1 LRGIGGSTGTKIFLE
16 SGDNTIQ
23 ICRVPEP
30 FTSQV
35 ALIHRERAGPELLVA
50 ENVATLRLQLKKSDS
65 FRKNI
70 FLVEHPA
77 SPQNEMGYLRGSFF
91 SAQRY
96 DMSVEDLRSQVHRH
110 DEALTEYISSI
121 SSEKNKK
128 SFHILASSHGTGKL
142 THAQRLAKHL
152 RKNKCIIIWGGYGTP
167 KGVADDHN
175 FVSVQGVSEDE
186 YTEGVIRE
194 AKKAFSSKQCKHV
207 VVILRLGTKERRR
220 KVVEKSITSGDVTV
234 HFWTSRT
241 TREFVVLLGKI
252 GDANQQVYPTPPSVL
267 LDQFDQFEPVTR
279 EEARSLHARF
289 HEHTYGMGPDIAWAH
304 VVLTHKMS
312 RNRLEDELLQNLITM
327 RGHVVEAFVLREITS
342 SLPSASLF
350 SLRRG
355 EYRTHH
361 QHQICGTPDGIIMER
376 RDPKAIPKAI
386 LEVKTTMKS
395 NLDDLKLGWIFQVH
409 VYMLLYDVRVAYIVL
424 KEFSVHSPRPNVHW
438 KLFKIRRDEMLIN
451 HIIATKGYSDRHS
464 RISGFLTTNSAS
476 WAFTDL
482 IQHKENAEDTLDN
495 EIIAIL
501 DQAHTS
507 QARELSA
514 SIGVSLQARIK
525 TLNDEREGNRM
536 QTLEIPRMMRDV
548 TGLFK
553 SFFHVERGIKRVNHP
568 KPPPP
573 PPSESSSKPRNKR
586 RKLPNCFGAP
596 EPKPSTSQ
604 GVVSRIGNILCGTA
618 KPEVKEPHESG
629 RTRTYLTRDGQL
641 AGISIAYQA
650 QSFSRSLREN
660 DSAIKLE
667 LCIGTDIIYLG
678 HVVPCP
684 LAAAAKAQGRDTR
697 QFERGT
703 ISELLGKTTYELVKY
718 CRAAQSPPD
727 LFELRATRGQ
737 NSIVSKNTQWGYDE
751 DEEDG
756 DDSDDDYGDDDDD
769 GDDDSDDDDDD
780 DEWKATDTFD
790 LSKDAIE
797 SETFRQSAE
806 LRRHFH
812 GKDFGTALIVDQ
824 LYDSDD
830 REVLDEHGHK
840 MFVIDVGGAHLEES
854 PQTLKE
860 AGHIISTKIQKKKK
874 ASTAKKRARAEGA
887 GAGGLGA
894 TGKRK
899 ATATEK
905 GKAKETC
912 LPEKDKGKRKLKK
925 AREVDEATDVEEMD
939 FEEVDVDEDED
950 EALQRALSRSKYDTR
965 YGASSSGAA
974 KEAPLTQALRKRQK
988 GDHVKIPRAKI
999 YKTLEELKNTQG
1011 FKVTGAGSVSG
1022 VISEISENSN
1032 GETLYS
1038 VTIPGTIDGE
1048 EGQCEHDL
1056 WLDEEDFE

>member
-1 LRGIGGSTGTKIFLE
+1 
-16 SGDNTIQ
+16 
-23 ICRVPEP
+23 
-30 FTSQV
+30 
-35 ALIHRERAGPELLVA
+35 
-50 ENVATLRLQLKKSDS
+50 
-65 FRKNI
+65 
-70 FLVEHPA
+70 
-77 SPQNEMGYLRGSFF
+77 
-91 SAQRY
+91 
-96 DMSVEDLRSQVHRH
+96 
-110 DEALTEYISSI
+110 
-121 SSEKNKK
+121 
-128 SFHILASSHGTGKL
+128 
-142 THAQRLAKHL
+142 
-152 RKNKCIIIWGGYGTP
+152 
-167 KGVADDHN
+167 
-175 FVSVQGVSEDE
+175 
-186 YTEGVIRE
+186 
-194 AKKAFSSKQCKHV
+194 
-207 VVILRLGTKERRR
+207 
-220 KVVEKSITSGDVTV
+220 
-234 HFWTSRT
+234 
-241 TREFVVLLGKI
+241 
-252 GDANQQVYPTPPSVL
+252 
-267 LDQFDQFEPVTR
+267 
-279 EEARSLHARF
+279 
-289 HEHTYGMGPDIAWAH
+289 
-304 VVLTHKMS
+304 
-312 RNRLEDELLQNLITM
+312 
-327 RGHVVEAFVLREITS
+327 
-342 SLPSASLF
+342 
-350 SLRRG
+350 
-355 EYRTHH
+355 
-361 QHQICGTPDGIIMER
+361 
-376 RDPKAIPKAI
+376 
-386 LEVKTTMKS
+386 
-395 NLDDLKLGWIFQVH
+395 
-409 VYMLLYDVRVAYIVL
+409 
-424 KEFSVHSPRPNVHW
+424 
-438 KLFKIRRDEMLIN
+438 
-451 HIIATKGYSDRHS
+451 
-464 RISGFLTTNSAS
+464 
-476 WAFTDL
+476 
-482 IQHKENAEDTLDN
+482 
-495 EIIAIL
+495 
-501 DQAHTS
+501 
-507 QARELSA
+507 
-514 SIGVSLQARIK
+514 
-525 TLNDEREGNRM
+525 
-536 QTLEIPRMMRDV
+536 MRDV

-737 NSIVSKNTQWGYDE
+737 NSIVSKNTQWEYDE

-780 DEWKATDTFD
+780 DEWKATDTFE

-812 GKDFGTALIVDQ
+812 DKDFGTALIVDQ

-874 ASTAKKRARAEGA
+874 ASTAKKRARTEGA
-887 GAGGLGA
+887 GSGGLGA

-905 GKAKETC
+905 GKAKET
-912 LPEKDKGKRKLKK
+912 KH
-925 AREVDEATDVEEMD
+925 
-939 FEEVDVDEDED
+939 
-950 EALQRALSRSKYDTR
+950 DTR

-974 KEAPLTQALRKRQK
+974 KEAPLTQALRKRRK

-999 YKTLEELKNTQG
+999 YKTLQELKNTQG

-1032 GETLYS
+1032 GETLYL

-1048 EGQCEHDL
+1048 EGRCEHEL